1 MRITNRTTAVM
12 GLGLMLTFAAP
23 AWSGD
28 SAAPAVHTQD
38 ASANPYG
45 NSILGM
51 LNSILTASRTEEP
64 QQERRCRPSELYSQH
79 DVVGD
84 PEACFMGRYGF
95 GSGSNGIATG
105 AR

>member
-1 MRITNRTTAVM
+1 MRVTNRTALV

-28 SAAPAVHTQD
+28 SATPAAHTQD
-38 ASANPYG
+38 TSANPYG

-51 LNSILTASRTEEP
+51 LNSVLTGSRTEEP
-64 QQERRCRPSELYSQH
+64 QPEHRCRPSELYSQH

-84 PEACFMGRYGF
+84 PEACVMGRYGF